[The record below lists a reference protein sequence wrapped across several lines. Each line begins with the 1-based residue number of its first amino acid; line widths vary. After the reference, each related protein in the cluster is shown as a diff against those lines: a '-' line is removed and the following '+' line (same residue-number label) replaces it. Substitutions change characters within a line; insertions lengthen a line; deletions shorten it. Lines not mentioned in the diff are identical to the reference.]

1 MNNYQL
7 DSVDFLPVLE
17 KKQELMEKIT
27 GEFSEFINSKKLN
40 NLLCVTPMKV
50 GTNLIKWLR
59 LLKTFIRV

>member
-27 GEFSEFINSKKLN
+27 GEFSEFINSKKLS
-40 NLLCVTPMKV
+40 NLLCVILMKV